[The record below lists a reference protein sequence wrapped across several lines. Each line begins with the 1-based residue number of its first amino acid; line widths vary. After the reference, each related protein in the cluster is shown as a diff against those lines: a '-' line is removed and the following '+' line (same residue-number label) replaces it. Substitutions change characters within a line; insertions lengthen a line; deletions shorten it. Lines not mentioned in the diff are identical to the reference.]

1 MRTASS
7 TGFEGNT
14 KKAMPRY
21 KLLITYDG
29 TAYQGWQKQP
39 EGKSIQGTLENTVF
53 HLFGK
58 RAEVVG
64 SGRTDA
70 GVHALGQVA
79 HVDLSLPLQTNDLRA
94 ALNGR
99 LPQDIRIKGVEI
111 VSDTFHA
118 RYSAVKRA
126 YAYLIRH
133 GMDLSPFF
141 RNSAL
146 QIPSPLDLE
155 RMNQAAA
162 TLVGKHDFSAFR
174 AAGGG
179 HTLPVRTVFTSEIV
193 ALSENLFC
201 YLIVADAFLRK
212 MVRGIAGTLLEIGTG
227 KSEPSLMTRLLTEKD
242 RSLMGTLA
250 PPQGLYLAAVFYPEP
265 EEEVNRDG

>member
-1 MRTASS
+1 
-7 TGFEGNT
+7 
-14 KKAMPRY
+14 MPRY

-79 HVDLSLPLQTNDLRA
+79 HVDISLSLQPNDLRA

-99 LPQDIRIKGVEI
+99 LPGDIRVREVEI

-133 GMDLSPFF
+133 GVDPSPFF
-141 RNSAL
+141 RNAAH
-146 QIPSPLDLE
+146 QISRPLDLE

-174 AAGGG
+174 ATGGG
-179 HTLPVRTVFTSEIV
+179 HTLPVRRVFTSEILP
-193 ALSENLFC
+193 LSNHFLC
-201 YLIVADAFLRK
+201 YLVIADAFLRK
-212 MVRGIAGTLLEIGTG
+212 MVRGIVGTLLEIGMG
-227 KSEPSLMTRLLTEKD
+227 KSKPSLMTRLLAEKD

-265 EEEVNRDG
+265 RDGAD

>member
-1 MRTASS
+1 
-7 TGFEGNT
+7 
-14 KKAMPRY
+14 MPRY

-39 EGKSIQGTLENTVF
+39 EGKSIQGTLEKAIY
-53 HLFGK
+53 HLFEQRVGI
-58 RAEVVG
+58 VG

-79 HVDLSLPLQTNDLRA
+79 HMDLSLSLQTNDLRT

-99 LPQDIRIKGVEI
+99 LPGDIRVREVEI

-133 GMDLSPFF
+133 GVDPSPFF
-141 RNSAL
+141 RNAAH
-146 QIPSPLDLE
+146 QISRPLDLE

-162 TLVGKHDFSAFR
+162 TLVGEHDFSAFR
-174 AAGGG
+174 ATGGG
-179 HTLPVRTVFTSEIV
+179 HTLPVRRVFTSEILP
-193 ALSENLFC
+193 LSNHFLC
-201 YLIVADAFLRK
+201 YLVIADAFLRK
-212 MVRGIAGTLLEIGTG
+212 MVRGIVGTLLEIGMG
-227 KSEPSLMTRLLTEKD
+227 KSKPSLMTRLLAEKD

-265 EEEVNRDG
+265 RDGAD